1 MEKRTVNF
9 IMNDNDKSVCA
20 ELQET
25 YLRMRAELEATA
37 QKFCRCVTDMEKL
50 SMSTT
55 VTADKAHWNKVISMD
70 AQMQSLNAMF
80 VHNVCTYLENRYRVT
95 ICRNDVV
102 NELINDSAMA
112 RSLTSKQVV
121 EKASA
126 YTIIKSRIKANPAE
140 KTKQISVAEIFVP
153 QPATAEKNQRYKSLY
168 QIFEIPDVC
177 QLDMEYIAHMLC
189 YFDTGNVKTKEF
201 PIKKLMQVSHKSNN
215 LNLGTRK
222 LHSVTLMPDNTLSI
236 RFNGMLYKRQF
247 ERFFRENIETFR
259 EGTFVTEPVDTV
271 SVKN

>member
-55 VTADKAHWNKVISMD
+55 VTSDKAHWNKVISMD

-95 ICRNDVV
+95 ICRNDIV

-153 QPATAEKNQRYKSLY
+153 QPATAEN
-168 QIFEIPDVC
+168 
-177 QLDMEYIAHMLC
+177 
-189 YFDTGNVKTKEF
+189 
-201 PIKKLMQVSHKSNN
+201 
-215 LNLGTRK
+215 
-222 LHSVTLMPDNTLSI
+222 
-236 RFNGMLYKRQF
+236 KRQF

>member
-25 YLRMRAELEATA
+25 YLRMRADLEATA

-102 NELINDSAMA
+102 NELINDGAMA

-153 QPATAEKNQRYKSLY
+153 QSVTAEKDQRYKSLY

-189 YFDTGNVKTKEF
+189 YFDTGNAKTKEF
-201 PIKKLMQVSHKSNN
+201 PIKKLMQVSHKRNN
-215 LNLGTRK
+215 LSLGTRK
-222 LHSVTLMPDNTLSI
+222 LHSVTLMSDNTLSI

-247 ERFFRENIETFR
+247 ERFFKKNIETFR